1 MPPAEPPIPERRAR
15 DPWREKME
23 IEVEKNTR
31 ITTDMKARV
40 DEVHDLL
47 LAIQGAL
54 KVMKWIG
61 VAAKWITVILGMA
74 SAIALLW
81 YQLTHGGELPKK
93 P

>member
-23 IEVEKNTR
+23 AEVAENTR
-31 ITTDMKARV
+31 ITAQTKVRV
-40 DEVHDLL
+40 DEVHDILV
-47 LAIQGAL
+47 AVQGAL

-61 VAAKWITVILGMA
+61 IAAKWITVIVGMV
-74 SAIALLW
+74 SAIALVW
-81 YQLTHGGELPKK
+81 YQLTNGGDVPKK